1 MKWCC
6 GFFLFFRKESLI
18 NAYGRN
24 MWDLLQADTG
34 VGKWLGIE
42 LKLDWPGVGYC

>member
-1 MKWCC
+1 
-6 GFFLFFRKESLI
+6 
-18 NAYGRN
+18 

-34 VGKWLGIE
+34 VGKWLGRE